1 MYTCYRPLLKDYEKE
16 FVKQHTKLFVVENK
30 SEEKDIKLLVLDGK
44 IDNLSL
50 FYKKTTNFVRI

>member
-1 MYTCYRPLLKDYEKE
+1 ML
-16 FVKQHTKLFVVENK
+16 VAENK

-50 FYKKTTNFVRI
+50 FYKKTINFVRILYNKVLLI